1 MKSVVTTEKFLFTNL
16 SEEDFSSSFGSR
28 VSVLTEK

>member
-16 SEEDFSSSFGSR
+16 SEEDFHPHL
-28 VSVLTEK
+28 VLVYQF